1 MIGERLLDLRKD
13 AGLTQDEL
21 AGVLN
26 INKHSI
32 SSYERDKSEP
42 PDIIKIAMAEFF
54 GVSVDSLLGRAQNEW
69 LQPLLEAY
77 LRAPDWVRHRV
88 CRTLGIEYLRPAAA
102 PGWVTRPIYRDPAA
116 AGVPLD
122 ASPDWE
128 TVDFPAGDVPKEA
141 LFGVRIQGDSME
153 PAIRDGQ
160 IAWVDGRE
168 ELSDG
173 EIGIFM
179 LESGA
184 VCKRLR
190 LGANGRALRL
200 ESLNPAYAPISGKA
214 LAGLQ
219 ARGRVIGTAWPPDKG

>member
-1 MIGERLLDLRKD
+1 MERIQELRKQR
-13 AGLTQDEL
+13 GLSQAALGEKLGVKQNTISQWESGARHLDDKTLSLL
-21 AGVLN
+21 ADV
-26 INKHSI
+26 
-32 SSYERDKSEP
+32 
-42 PDIIKIAMAEFF
+42 F

-141 LFGVRIQGDSME
+141 LFGVRIQGEGAWGFAMQFMQMWRMIGRAFPNEERPGPLRVRKATGRRPAGIPGSGRE
-153 PAIRDGQ
+153 PAG
-160 IAWVDGRE
+160 
-168 ELSDG
+168 
-173 EIGIFM
+173 
-179 LESGA
+179 
-184 VCKRLR
+184 
-190 LGANGRALRL
+190 
-200 ESLNPAYAPISGKA
+200 
-214 LAGLQ
+214 
-219 ARGRVIGTAWPPDKG
+219 